1 MASPR
6 ENIKGGRYNNNFIY
20 LDRKHYFFLACSLAF
35 NNVSTKHS
43 VIFNLSLTF
52 IGGSH
57 SDKRKHSNIYVR
69 NLLSALGL
77 LNTKGTSIVRLVK
90 KYSRQPINVLCN
102 GSIKS
107 CPKTFVF
114 ANTYINHSKLF
125 L

>member
-6 ENIKGGRYNNNFIY
+6 ENIKGGRYNNNSIY
-20 LDRKHYFFLACSLAF
+20 LDRKHYFCLACSPAF
-35 NNVSTKHS
+35 NNVSTTNL
-43 VIFNLSLTF
+43 VTFNLSLTF

-57 SDKRKHSNIYVR
+57 SDRRKHSNIYVQ

-77 LNTKGTSIVRLVK
+77 VNTKDRGIVGLVK
-90 KYSRQPINVLCN
+90 KCSKQPINVLCN

-114 ANTYINHSKLF
+114 TNT
-125 L
+125 